1 MWALVGE
8 LPAHTA
14 LWAAPARLPGGPSQR
29 RIRRGR
35 RRQLRSRCQLALH
48 QPLPAIAEP
57 VSELGW
63 GLAEGRYVLVRT
75 QILLCLFSSGFS
87 LRNNPWVGA
96 LRVHH
101 LWPYGGTDQ
110 PYDVPRDHR

>member
-14 LWAAPARLPGGPSQR
+14 LWATPARLPGGPSQR

-48 QPLPAIAEP
+48 QPLPAAAEP

-75 QILLCLFSSGFS
+75 QILLCCLIA
-87 LRNNPWVGA
+87 A
-96 LRVHH
+96 LACETTLGGRAARYQ
-101 LWPYGGTDQ
+101 LWPEGGTDQ
-110 PYDVPRDHR
+110 PYDAPRDHR

>member
-48 QPLPAIAEP
+48 QPLPAVAEP

-63 GLAEGRYVLVRT
+63 GLAEGRYVLVRA
-75 QILLCLFSSGFS
+75 QILLSLLFNRAF
-87 LRNNPWVGA
+87 
-96 LRVHH
+96 
-101 LWPYGGTDQ
+101 Q
-110 PYDVPRDHR
+110 PA